1 MKLQQQKAKAEE
13 RSSYDR
19 SGTIGKLIIMA
30 AIVAAIIFGIAIFF
44 KVNIIEVQGNLIYDS
59 DRILEVSGL
68 EIGDNLLTV
77 NKATVA
83 GSIKAALPYVEAVS
97 IGRSLPDTVVIRVR
111 ESEASFAVPTVINTV
126 WLINAA
132 GKALER
138 IEPAA
143 IEEYPRII
151 GVTLDSPTAGE
162 QVSAQSQT
170 QLDAA
175 LAVLDELDG
184 TGILE
189 SIASINVEKEY
200 DIILWVADRFE
211 VKLGGT
217 EDMEYKIQYLVSI
230 LDQLSDYQA
239 GVIDLTEANIGK
251 ARFQPRA

>member
-1 MKLQQQKAKAEE
+1 MKTQQQKARADE
-13 RSSYDR
+13 RTVRDR

-44 KVNIIEVQGNLIYDS
+44 KVSIIEVQGNSIYDT

-77 NKATVA
+77 NKATTA
-83 GSIKAALPYVEAVS
+83 GNIKAALPYVEAVS
-97 IGRSLPDTVVIRVR
+97 IGRTLPDTVVILVR
-111 ESEASFAVPTVINTV
+111 ESEASFAVSTGTNTV

-138 IEPAA
+138 IDPSEL
-143 IEEYPRII
+143 EQHPRII

-162 QVSAQSQT
+162 EVSALNQK

-175 LAVLDELDG
+175 LVVLNELDG

-200 DIILWVADRFE
+200 DIILWVSDRFE

-217 EDMEYKIQYLVSI
+217 EDMAYKIQYLVSI

-239 GVIDLTEANIGK
+239 GLIDLTEASTGK